1 MRILMI
7 EDEKYLAEAIQ
18 YILKRNNYIVDLV
31 FDGENGLDNSL
42 TDIYDLIILDI
53 MLPKIDGITILKE
66 IRKNKIKAPVIM
78 LTAKGEINDK
88 ILGLDSG
95 ADDYLTKPFETE
107 ELLARIRA
115 LARRNSEFN
124 QHNILEYND
133 IKLNSETLTV
143 SCKEKNIK
151 LTIKESQ
158 ILEILMK
165 QQEKVVSKENIILK
179 VWGYEG
185 EVEDNQVEVYIS
197 LIRKKLK
204 NLQANCIIETQ
215 RTKGYILLKNRRKNV

>member
-1 MRILMI
+1 MRILMV

-18 YILKRNNYIVDLV
+18 WILKKHHYIVDLA
-31 FDGENGLDNSL
+31 FEGESGLDNAL
-42 TDIYDLIILDI
+42 TDIYDMIILDI
-53 MLPKIDGITILKE
+53 MLPKIDGISILKE
-66 IRKNKIKAPVIM
+66 MRKNKIKAPVIM

-88 ILGLDSG
+88 ILRLDNG

-115 LARRNSEFN
+115 LSRRKPELKHHSLLTYG
-124 QHNILEYND
+124 NIS
-133 IKLNSETLTV
+133 LNRETLTLANEHEEV
-143 SCKEKNIK
+143 K

-158 ILEILMK
+158 ILEMLINH
-165 QQEKVVSKENIILK
+165 QEKIVSKESIIVK
-179 VWGYEG
+179 VWGYEE

-204 NLQANCIIETQ
+204 QLQANSMIKTQ
-215 RTKGYILLKNRRKNV
+215 RTN